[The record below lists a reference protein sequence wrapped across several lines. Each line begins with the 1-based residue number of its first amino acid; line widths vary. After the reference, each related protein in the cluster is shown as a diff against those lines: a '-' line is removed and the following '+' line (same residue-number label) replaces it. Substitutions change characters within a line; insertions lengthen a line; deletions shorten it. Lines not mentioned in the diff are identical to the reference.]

1 MKRFSK
7 LKKAAAAILGAA
19 LMLTSLSVPAF
30 AAETA
35 DPVIDT
41 TKKGS
46 ITINKYEGQKGDT
59 SKPLE
64 GVEFTIYRIGEFD
77 QKEGTSTELKI
88 KSLVA
93 GVKDINSETKYED
106 IKTAVDKAIVDGDL
120 KESDTGTT
128 QLNGDPTKASV
139 TFSNL
144 ELGVYLVVET
154 DAPPQVVNRS
164 ANFLVSVPMM
174 NTEGTGWNYDIE
186 ANPNLEL
193 GVYLVVETDAPPQV
207 VNRSANFL
215 VSVPMMNTEG
225 TGWNYD
231 IEANPKNQA
240 VYGGINLIK
249 KGTNGAPL
257 QEVDFTLQRQTNTN
271 TNTWETLGT
280 HTTDR
285 NGSLNVSNLAPGTYR
300 FIETDLGNNPGY
312 ILDGKTAYEFTT
324 LGTHTTDRNG
334 SLNVSNLAPG
344 TYRFIETD
352 LGNNPGYILDGK
364 TAYEFTVNE
373 EGAIVIGDGSQPT
386 NSGVINVVNEKPDMT
401 KQVQKKDSQQW
412 GQDADYNV
420 GDKVPY
426 KIIVDVPKNIT
437 DLETFTIT
445 DTPKNLK
452 DDISSVKV
460 KCDNA
465 EIINTDNTIY
475 TVTQNKDGNG
485 FTIQFH
491 PTAMSDYAG
500 EQLTI
505 EYQAELLASA
515 NTTTEGNSNTAKLE
529 YSNMIKPNQEDTD
542 NPNTGKKPG
551 KNTIEDNAV
560 VYTFKINVHKQDEK
574 NSPLKGVTFD
584 LYKEVKN
591 GISGAEPGNEKN
603 GLSPNKYWLK
613 LRSKLET
620 DEQGDISVSG
630 LANGDYYL
638 VETKTASGYN
648 LLKGPVKVTLNIQY
662 TTSITETREWED
674 DDANGGKKLVKHTIT
689 SSKTTFTGGDTTSS
703 NAGYVTQTVINK
715 KGFTLPETGGMG
727 TVLFG
732 VGGAALALAG
742 LYMILSSRKKSSK

>member
-46 ITINKYEGQKGDT
+46 ITINKYEGSNTD
-59 SKPLE
+59 KPLP
-64 GVEFTIYRIGEFD
+64 GVEFTIYQIGEFE

-88 KSLVA
+88 TSLVA
-93 GVKDINSETKYED
+93 GVEDINSETKYED
-106 IKTAVDKAIVDGDL
+106 IKTAVEQAIDGDAL
-120 KESDTGTT
+120 KASGTGTT
-128 QLNGDPTKASV
+128 QLNGDQTKASV
-139 TFSNL
+139 TFSDL
-144 ELGVYLVVET
+144 
-154 DAPPQVVNRS
+154 A
-164 ANFLVSVPMM
+164 
-174 NTEGTGWNYDIE
+174 
-186 ANPNLEL
+186 L

-271 TNTWETLGT
+271 TNTWE
-280 HTTDR
+280 
-285 NGSLNVSNLAPGTYR
+285 
-300 FIETDLGNNPGY
+300 
-312 ILDGKTAYEFTT
+312 T

-460 KCDNA
+460 KSGENLINNDN
-465 EIINTDNTIY
+465 NSIY
-475 TVTQNKDGNG
+475 EVSQTQDKNG

-500 EQLTI
+500 KRLTI
-505 EYQAELLASA
+505 EYQAQLLEDADI
-515 NTTTEGNSNTAKLE
+515 TTEGNSNTAKLE

-574 NSPLKGVTFD
+574 KNPLQNVTFD
-584 LYKEVKN
+584 LYKEVTKDTLN
-591 GISGAEPGNEKN
+591 AAQGTAAN
-603 GLSPNKYWLK
+603 GLSKDKYWLK
-613 LRSKLET
+613 LNADSLIT
-620 DEQGDISVSG
+620 DAKGDISVSG

>member
-1 MKRFSK
+1 MKGFSK

-41 TKKGS
+41 TRMGS
-46 ITINKYEGQKGDT
+46 ITINKYEGSNTKT
-59 SKPLE
+59 PLE
-64 GVEFTIYRIGEFD
+64 GVEFKIYKIADLEQTTGNM
-77 QKEGTSTELKI
+77 TELNL
-88 KSLVA
+88 KSLVT
-93 GVKDINSETKYED
+93 GINKIDSTTTYESIKNEINSA
-106 IKTAVDKAIVDGDL
+106 IKEGSL
-120 KESDTGTT
+120 KEKGTGKT
-128 QLNGDPTKASV
+128 QLNTMKDKASV
-139 TFSNL
+139 TFNNL
-144 ELGVYLVVET
+144 ALGVYLVVET
-154 DAPPQVVNRS
+154 DAPPQVV
-164 ANFLVSVPMM
+164 
-174 NTEGTGWNYDIE
+174 D
-186 ANPNLEL
+186 
-193 GVYLVVETDAPPQV
+193 
-207 VNRSANFL
+207 RSANFL

-271 TNTWETLGT
+271 TNTWE
-280 HTTDR
+280 
-285 NGSLNVSNLAPGTYR
+285 
-300 FIETDLGNNPGY
+300 
-312 ILDGKTAYEFTT
+312 T

-460 KCDNA
+460 KSGENLINNDN
-465 EIINTDNTIY
+465 NSIY
-475 TVTQNKDGNG
+475 EVSQTQDKNG

-500 EQLTI
+500 KRLTI
-505 EYQAELLASA
+505 EYQAQLLEDADI
-515 NTTTEGNSNTAKLE
+515 TTEGNSNTAKLE

-574 NSPLKGVTFD
+574 KNPLQNVTFD
-584 LYKEVKN
+584 LYKEVTKDTLN
-591 GISGAEPGNEKN
+591 AAQGTAAN
-603 GLSPNKYWLK
+603 GLSKDKYWLK
-613 LRSKLET
+613 LNADSLIT
-620 DEQGDISVSG
+620 DAKGDISVSG